1 MALLTEAEDA
11 RAKVRD
17 DMEVTPF
24 GTLKIELK

>member
-11 RAKVRD
+11 RAKVMD

-24 GTLKIELK
+24 GACAAGG